1 MKYGAKGEKTYL
13 SAILNLKG
21 RDIVSSQLVR
31 QPLLHFFSKVTLTPS
46 KLHLR
51 MVHYYLEV
59 QTMSKTILI
68 IEDEEAIQSVV
79 KAFLEDEGYNVVLAS
94 DGSEGME
101 KFHEHR
107 PDLILL
113 DLMLPKMNG
122 FSVCEAIRKESQVPI
137 IMLTAL
143 DDDASQMKGFDA
155 LADDYITKPFS
166 MPLVVKHIEA
176 VLRRAEQGAG
186 VETNIL
192 RYKDLTLDTDSF
204 TVLVKDESVS
214 LTIREFEILKLLV
227 ENQGRVFTRES
238 LLDSIWGYDYFG
250 DEKIVN
256 THIKNIRK
264 KLGVDYIE
272 TIRGA
277 GYKIEKEN

>member
-1 MKYGAKGEKTYL
+1 
-13 SAILNLKG
+13 
-21 RDIVSSQLVR
+21 
-31 QPLLHFFSKVTLTPS
+31 
-46 KLHLR
+46 
-51 MVHYYLEV
+51 
-59 QTMSKTILI
+59 MSKMILI
-68 IEDEEAIQSVV
+68 IEDEESIQNII
-79 KAFLEDEGYNVVLAS
+79 KAFLEDAGYAVVLAA
-94 DGSEGME
+94 DGME
-101 KFHEHR
+101 GIEQFRANK
-107 PDLILL
+107 PDLVLL
-113 DLMLPKMNG
+113 DLMLPKIDG
-122 FSVCEAIRKESQVPI
+122 FAVCEILRKESRVPI

-143 DDDASQMKGFDA
+143 DDEDSQMKGFDA

-166 MPLVVKHIEA
+166 MPIVLKHIEA

-277 GYKIEKEN
+277 GYRIEKEN

>member
-1 MKYGAKGEKTYL
+1 
-13 SAILNLKG
+13 
-21 RDIVSSQLVR
+21 
-31 QPLLHFFSKVTLTPS
+31 
-46 KLHLR
+46 
-51 MVHYYLEV
+51 
-59 QTMSKTILI
+59 MSKMILI
-68 IEDEEAIQSVV
+68 IEDEESIQNII
-79 KAFLEDEGYNVVLAS
+79 KAFLEDAGYTVVLAA
-94 DGSEGME
+94 DGLEGIE
-101 KFHEHR
+101 QFRANK
-107 PDLILL
+107 PDLVLL
-113 DLMLPKMNG
+113 DLMLPKIDG
-122 FSVCEAIRKESQVPI
+122 FAVCEILRKESRVPI

-143 DDDASQMKGFDA
+143 DDDDSQMKGFDA

-166 MPLVVKHIEA
+166 MPVVMKHIEA

-192 RYKDLTLDTDSF
+192 RYKDLTLDADSF

-277 GYKIEKEN
+277 GYKIEKED

>member
-1 MKYGAKGEKTYL
+1 MKILVVDDEKLLVKGIKFNLENEGYQVLTAYDGATAVEL
-13 SAILNLKG
+13 A
-21 RDIVSSQLVR
+21 R
-31 QPLLHFFSKVTLTPS
+31 QETLD
-46 KLHLR
+46 
-51 MVHYYLEV
+51 
-59 QTMSKTILI
+59 LI
-68 IEDEEAIQSVV
+68 I
-79 KAFLEDEGYNVVLAS
+79 
-94 DGSEGME
+94 
-101 KFHEHR
+101 
-107 PDLILL
+107 L
-113 DLMLPKMNG
+113 DLMMPGLSGSEACMKIRE
-122 FSVCEAIRKESQVPI
+122 FSDVPI